1 MTDFFASFATKDVEE
16 TVAIE
21 STQGINCAKAASKTA
36 SLEHYIWSTLP
47 DNQKISG
54 GKCSVPH
61 FESKTKVDEFIRQD
75 KALLA
80 KTTFLFITFYAT
92 NILMPML
99 APTLFVSLTSS
110 PHNQSIG
117 YVANMIIFTENN
129 W

>member
-1 MTDFFASFATKDVEE
+1 M
-16 TVAIE
+16 
-21 STQGINCAKAASKTA
+21 
-36 SLEHYIWSTLP
+36 
-47 DNQKISG
+47 
-54 GKCSVPH
+54 PH

-99 APTLFVSLTSS
+99 APTLFVSLPSS
-110 PHNQSIG
+110 PHDQSIERL
-117 YVANMIIFTENN
+117 ANMVSFTENN